1 MPAWLDGASRQLCL
15 CVTICGRI
23 NNFSVTGEKTVD
35 APYNTVLTNFQMMAC
50 NCEFVLIPAVVN
62 MEGND
67 TSHLKQA
74 YGHEICPHGLL
85 TPQRIRGRKRES

>member
-23 NNFSVTGEKTVD
+23 NNFSVTGEINVD
-35 APYNTVLTNFQMMAC
+35 ALYNMVLTNFQMMVC

-62 MEGND
+62 VEGND
-67 TSHLKQA
+67 MSHLMQA
-74 YGHEICPHGLL
+74 YSHEIFPHGLL
-85 TPQRIRGRKRES
+85 TPQRIHGRKL